1 MIKYEDLTK
10 QLKAGQFKPVYL
22 LHGEEPFYIDCIC
35 SFFENHVLDEAD
47 RDFNQSVLYGKD
59 VTVADVLAN
68 AKQFPFG
75 APYRVVI
82 LKEAKD
88 LFNLKGSSKSS
99 KGEEN
104 ASLEETDFS
113 KKDKG

>member
-22 LHGEEPFYIDCIC
+22 LHGEEPFYIDRIC
-35 SFFENHVLDEAD
+35 SFFENNVLDEAD

-82 LKEAKD
+82 LRQKICLILRDPKNQPRKRKTP
-88 LFNLKGSSKSS
+88 L
-99 KGEEN
+99 
-104 ASLEETDFS
+104 
-113 KKDKG
+113 